1 MEMKDLTAAIE
12 QTEKKLDAL
21 VDPLIKRIE
30 AIEKDPNATELKN
43 ELKQYQLDNK
53 KTIDELLTNYK
64 ELQKQYDALDI
75 DMQKGKKETPYS
87 IEKHLSDI
95 TVKED
100 FQRYI
105 KANKKTTNFT
115 MDLSGMD
122 MKVAGVVTRVTDTIP
137 PQFTGLQYPPSRRF
151 HVRDIIPAGTTSSS
165 TIWMP
170 YMTDTTNSIAR
181 VAESGEKVLS
191 DFTPAVTKWAV
202 EKIATTLKFSEEI
215 LEDMPGFISY
225 VTTRWMELLKQAED
239 TKLLYGTGSSDIK
252 GLTVSGAAYVDVFA
266 DSKVTMYDV
275 LDGAATQIKTYN
287 FTPDYI
293 LLHPTDA
300 LKLRSVKDTTG
311 NYIFPPHMGG
321 VPMQIGG
328 AQIIETP
335 AMTSGDFF
343 VGDFAMGCQL
353 FDRKSASITFFDQN
367 EDDAKYNRILA
378 VIEERLALVTYQ
390 STAFC
395 FGVFASALA
404 RGSA

>member
-21 VDPLIKRIE
+21 VDPLLKRIE

-53 KTIDELLTNYK
+53 KTIDDLLTNYK
-64 ELQKQYDALDI
+64 ELQKQYDTLDMN
-75 DMQKGKKETPYS
+75 MQKGKAEQPYS
-87 IEKHLSDI
+87 IEKHMGEI
-95 TVKED
+95 IVKED

-105 KANKKTTNFT
+105 KANKKTSHFT

-122 MKVAGVVTRVTDTIP
+122 MKTAGVVVRVADTIQ
-137 PQFTGLQYPPSRRF
+137 PQFTGLQYLPGRRF
-151 HVRDIIPAGTTSSS
+151 HVRDVIPAGTTSSS

-252 GLTVSGAAYVDVFA
+252 GLTVSGAAYVDIFA

-275 LDGAATQIKTYN
+275 LDGAATQIKTAN

-335 AMTSGDFF
+335 AMT
-343 VGDFAMGCQL
+343 VGDFLVGDFGMGCQL
-353 FDRKSASITFFDQN
+353 FDRKSASITFYDQN

-390 STAFC
+390 SQAFC